1 MRQLRY
7 FDAFAGIGGFSEGIQ
22 RAIPSARCIGYSEIN
37 KAAIQIYEKHYPNH
51 VCYGNITEIRPERLP
66 DFDLFCFGFPCVDVS
81 ISGKRTGLCGTRSGL
96 FFEAMRIIR
105 KKQPRIIFAENVPGL
120 LSSDKGWDFARVLV
134 EMDDAGYDVEWT
146 CENSKNYGVAQNR
159 LRVYIIGHLRTK
171 PWREIF
177 PLRKDDIEDE
187 GTYTE
192 EQGDGEW
199 FWDVNSN
206 KRPDSKD
213 IEKQEQS
220 NRRTSTSGLDKIGH
234 VGNSD
239 AQGNRVYS
247 SDGVASTLSSVGGGL
262 GGKTG
267 LYDVSNVIVH
277 STQTRNPNRPSL
289 QYSSGGSGHLQKQD
303 GTSYCLDTACSQVI
317 EIPKIFA
324 IKTQRTEECKQIR
337 KESMQNGKDWCPRQ
351 GKELTTRDDELM
363 NTLTASWEI
372 NQSVFDT
379 NTTRIRRL
387 TPLETERLQ
396 GFQDFW
402 TKEGIDE
409 NGNIV
414 QISDSQ
420 RYACVGN
427 SVTVPVIES
436 IVTAMKINLD

>member
-1 MRQLRY
+1 MQSENQ
-7 FDAFAGIGGFSEGIQ
+7 DVGFSFTDS
-22 RAIPSARCIGYSEIN
+22 RPNSR
-37 KAAIQIYEKHYPNH
+37 KRFEKY
-51 VCYGNITEIRPERLP
+51 ERL
-66 DFDLFCFGFPCVDVS
+66 
-81 ISGKRTGLCGTRSGL
+81 T
-96 FFEAMRIIR
+96 E
-105 KKQPRIIFAENVPGL
+105 
-120 LSSDKGWDFARVLV
+120 
-134 EMDDAGYDVEWT
+134 
-146 CENSKNYGVAQNR
+146 
-159 LRVYIIGHLRTK
+159 HLRNQS
-171 PWREIF
+171 WREIF
-177 PLRKDDIEDE
+177 PLRKNDIEDE

-199 FWDVNSN
+199 FWDINSN

-213 IEKQEQS
+213 IERKGQDD
-220 NRRTSTSGLDKIGH
+220 RRTSTSGLDKIGH

-317 EIPKIFA
+317 EIPKILA

-351 GKELTTRDDELM
+351 GKELTTRDDQLM

-387 TPLETERLQ
+387 TPLECTRLQ
-396 GFQDFW
+396 AFPDNW
-402 TKEGIDE
+402 LDID
-409 NGNIV
+409 GL
-414 QISDSQ
+414 SDSKK
-420 RYACVGN
+420 YECIGN
-427 SVTVPVIES
+427 SVTVSVIQVIMES
-436 IVTAMKINLD
+436 MKINLD